1 MVKRQLNQKQKI
13 AAHEKADTVRASG
26 HGIYP
31 NSAAVVTARAEVVE
45 HHKALAAQM
54 RHEYMEQ
61 LMFRAS
67 QQRDLVDRVRENN
80 EIHKLEHRASKQRRK
95 EMMRDRL
102 DQLASERENT
112 RKSTAEKKAKVRA
125 RIMLYHNKIKSDY
138 QNSAHRLRQ
147 QRLARIAAAGS
158 QLEVKL

>member
-61 LMFRAS
+61 LMFRAE
-67 QQRDLVDRVRENN
+67 QQKALTSVVQQNTKM
-80 EIHKLEHRASKQRRK
+80 HKMELESSKERRA
-95 EMMRDRL
+95 EMN
-102 DQLASERENT
+102 AERME
-112 RKSTAEKKAKVRA
+112 
-125 RIMLYHNKIKSDY
+125 
-138 QNSAHRLRQ
+138 
-147 QRLARIAAAGS
+147 RIAA
-158 QLEVKL
+158 